1 MGYAPEL
8 VEQMIEPGQVS
19 SIRKKLGIS
28 QSELARRS
36 GVSQSLIAKIEAGRL
51 DPAFTKARAISS
63 ALEALQRSTKGRTA
77 SQLMNPKVLC
87 LSFDEK
93 VDVAI
98 ASMAELGI
106 SQIPIVKDGKVEGT
120 LTESSVMDF
129 VVRTRKNSKALE
141 TPVGRLME
149 GPLPQVRLGAREED
163 LLMLLKSFPA
173 VLVRENEPILGII
186 TKSDVLSKNATRKG

>member
-1 MGYAPEL
+1 
-8 VEQMIEPGQVS
+8 MIEPGQVS

-77 SQLMNPKVLC
+77 SQLMNPKVLY

-93 VDVAI
+93 VDSAI
-98 ASMAELGI
+98 TSMAELGI